1 MFKYSQDSFCL
12 GISPK
17 NVQVDSYTE
26 SIDLRVF
33 FLNTLK
39 EWEKRKNT
47 RWIERSARDKE
58 NRSTN
63 QSIPNISTRSGNK

>member
-1 MFKYSQDSFCL
+1 MFKYSQDTFCL

-33 FLNTLK
+33 FLKKHIEGMREEK
-39 EWEKRKNT
+39 EHSVNRKV
-47 RWIERSARDKE
+47 S
-58 NRSTN
+58 
-63 QSIPNISTRSGNK
+63 